1 MKKLLLLCMLVVI
14 MIAVG
19 CGNEGTDFV
28 IREDSAAKETPVK
41 GEDNDYKIYL
51 ITMDK
56 HYNNYWK
63 AVEDGCEQ
71 AVKEIGG
78 ISYKWIGPDDRVA
91 ALQAECID
99 RAVDEGVDA
108 ILVAAISS
116 TEANENLKRAE
127 QAGVKIVY
135 IDSAATYEA
144 IATLMTDNEAAGK
157 IAGEAMLKALH
168 AAGVEAGTLGVLS
181 VGEDTQNT
189 NLRDKGFREALE
201 GTNFTVAPTVYMHN
215 DLNIIKDYVRDH
227 SEYVGYLAA
236 NQQVTFAIT
245 EQIKDDPSVPIV
257 IGFDTDN
264 ATLSAIDKGI
274 IYATLQQNPQKM
286 GHDGIEIAVKALQGI
301 YKEKNAMI
309 DTGVSIVTRESLR

>member
-1 MKKLLLLCMLVVI
+1 MKRLLMLCVLI
-14 MIAVG
+14 MIFTAAG

-28 IREDSAAKETPVK
+28 IREESAVKETPVK
-41 GEDNDYKIYL
+41 GEDDDYKIYL

-63 AVEDGCEQ
+63 VVEAGCEQ

-78 ISYKWIGPDDRVA
+78 INYKWIGPDERVA

-99 RAVDEGVDA
+99 RAVDEGADA
-108 ILVAAISS
+108 ILVTAISS
-116 TEANENLKRAE
+116 TETNENLKRAE

-157 IAGEAMLKALH
+157 IAGEAMLKALQ
-168 AAGVEAGTLGVLS
+168 AAGIQSGTLGVLS

-189 NLRDKGFREALE
+189 NMRDKGFREALE
-201 GTNFTVAPTVYMHN
+201 GTNFTAAPTVYMHN
-215 DLNIIKDYVRDH
+215 DINIIKDYVRDH
-227 SEYVGYLAA
+227 SEYVGYFAT
-236 NQQVTFAIT
+236 NQQATFAIT
-245 EQIKDDPSVPIV
+245 DQIKDYPSVPIV

-264 ATLSAIDKGI
+264 ATLSAINKGI
-274 IYATLQQNPQKM
+274 IYATLKQNPQKM

-301 YKEKNAMI
+301 YKDKNVII
-309 DTGVSIVTRESLR
+309 DTGVSIVTKESLR